1 MPPHGRPSPVND
13 KASDPPP
20 SGALSFYWALKVLP
34 CRGSCHGSRG
44 GVAVPFLPWQARRE
58 PDLPESR
65 ARMPQ
70 NRRERLT
77 PCVDT
82 SRLRKRLR
90 RALRGQPAEPCL
102 HPVSA
107 WLVGE
112 IVALA
117 VARKMDDDATARP
130 SRRFPASS
138 DLAFSIELEMDA
150 VSTLLDPCL
159 HTAWGAFANGI
170 PIADTPAEPSFKDLQ
185 AQRAVFV
192 PTRYHPDG
200 AACQCGTSSKY
211 HNRGRSGQDS
221 RL

>member
-13 KASDPPP
+13 KASGPPP

-44 GVAVPFLPWQARRE
+44 GLAVPFLPWQSRRE

-70 NRRERLT
+70 NRRERLP

-90 RALRGQPAEPCL
+90 RALRGPDCQTPDRSGMRNAEAFPCSAEVCSAKLRPETLARQGLAGQGCAGGNHSGNHFAGRYHLLAPCL

-107 WLVGE
+107 WLVDE
-112 IVALA
+112 MVALA
-117 VARKMDDDATARP
+117 VARKMDDAASARP
-130 SRRFPASS
+130 ARRF
-138 DLAFSIELEMDA
+138 
-150 VSTLLDPCL
+150 
-159 HTAWGAFANGI
+159 
-170 PIADTPAEPSFKDLQ
+170 
-185 AQRAVFV
+185 
-192 PTRYHPDG
+192 
-200 AACQCGTSSKY
+200 
-211 HNRGRSGQDS
+211 
-221 RL
+221 